1 MTTLKLSTT
10 TSLRFLSRSFRS
22 CSQQKNVLHLLKQKK
37 TALLAKQ
44 KLLQPKEYVRIHMFF
59 AEDGEDEGDVYDI
72 PLQDGKVLVTD
83 LQFIDSQVVSLS
95 YWIPEKN
102 RSRLLIPDQ
111 MGAITAPKNGWNANK
126 LYAWMC

>member
-95 YWIPEKN
+95 YW
-102 RSRLLIPDQ
+102 
-111 MGAITAPKNGWNANK
+111 
-126 LYAWMC
+126 